1 MKILIVDDNPT
12 NVIIIREILKKEQYR
27 NIATASSALEML
39 DTLGIGAQ
47 GASASSKRVDVDLI
61 LLDMMMPEMDGIEAC
76 RIVQQYDH
84 LKDIPIIM
92 VTAVGDSKKLAEAL
106 DAGAVDYV
114 TKPINKV
121 ELMARIRLALRLK
134 HEKDWHKE
142 REQRIQEELKLAAMV
157 QNAVL
162 SSPIVEN
169 LFEVHALYQPSA
181 ELAGDLYAWFSL
193 GDGRY
198 GIILLDMMGHGISSS
213 LFCMFIASVLKDT
226 VTTYVEPEKVI
237 QELNR
242 RFNQLHLD
250 DQLIQYYFTAI
261 YLVVD
266 TRMKR
271 VDYVNAGHP
280 PALFFQHNGDIMTL
294 DQGCCPVGLFDR
306 IEHMEPR
313 SFHYEGNAHIAMYTD
328 GILDLVEGTHEDKL
342 EYLKQHLAGSSQWRE
357 DEMKEHFFL
366 EHPAEERDD
375 DKCLVWITL
384 KETEGDGNED

>member
-12 NVIIIREILKKEQYR
+12 NIIIIREILKKEAYR
-27 NIATASSALEML
+27 NVITAASAIEML
-39 DTLGIGAQ
+39 ELLGARGEN
-47 GASASSKRVDVDLI
+47 SELRPKHPDVDLI

-76 RIVQQYDH
+76 RIVQQYAN

-134 HEKDWHKE
+134 AEKDWHKE
-142 REQRIQEELKLAAMV
+142 RDQRIQYELKLAALV

-162 SSPIVEN
+162 SLPLKEE
-169 LFEVHALYQPSA
+169 LFEVHAIYQPSF
-181 ELAGDLYAWFSL
+181 ELAGDLYAWYAL

-198 GIILLDMMGHGISSS
+198 GVILLDMMGHGISSS

-242 RFNQLHLD
+242 RFNQLYIEK
-250 DQLIQYYFTAI
+250 QLVQYYFTAI
-261 YLVVD
+261 YLVID
-266 TRMKR
+266 TKLQRI
-271 VDYVNAGHP
+271 DYVNAGHP
-280 PALFFQHNGDIMTL
+280 PALFFEGNAAEPVLLESNCH
-294 DQGCCPVGLFDR
+294 PVGVFDR
-306 IEHMEPR
+306 IEASPQTLT
-313 SFHYEGNAHIAMYTD
+313 YEQEGHLAMYTD
-328 GILDLVEGTHEDKL
+328 GLLEMVEGDQE
-342 EYLKQHLAGSSQWRE
+342 EQLKFLIGELAGEHEWRE
-357 DEMKEHFFL
+357 EPMKAAFFDNKA
-366 EHPAEERDD
+366 PGERDD
-375 DKCLVWITL
+375 DKCLVWISLRTY
-384 KETEGDGNED
+384 

>member
-1 MKILIVDDNPT
+1 MRILIVDDNPT

-27 NIATASSALEML
+27 DIVTAPSALEML
-39 DTLGIGAQ
+39 EHLGIGDAT
-47 GASASSKRVDVDLI
+47 ADLRPKRIDIDLI

-106 DAGAVDYV
+106 DVGAVDYV

-142 REQRIQEELKLAAMV
+142 REQRIHDELKLAAKV

-162 SSPIVEN
+162 SSPIEEER
-169 LFEVHALYQPSA
+169 FEVHALYQPSA
-181 ELAGDLYAWFSL
+181 ELAGDLYAWYDL

-242 RFNQLHLD
+242 RFNQLHIE

-261 YLVVD
+261 YVVVD

-280 PALFFQHNGDIMTL
+280 PALFFSQDGTVMTL

-306 IEHMEPR
+306 IHQMEPR
-313 SFHYEGNAHIAMYTD
+313 SFTYEGEAHLAMYTD
-328 GILDLVEGTHEDKL
+328 GLLEIVPGSHDDKL
-342 EYLKQHLAGSSQWRE
+342 DFLKSRLGGSNLWRE
-357 DEMKEHFFL
+357 EEMKQQFFV
-366 EHPAEERDD
+366 EDQAKERED
-375 DKCLVWITL
+375 DKCLVWISL
-384 KETEGDGNED
+384 KSGEGKRK

>member
-12 NVIIIREILKKEQYR
+12 NIIIIREILKKEAYR
-27 NIATASSALEML
+27 NVITAASAIEML
-39 DTLGIGAQ
+39 ELLGARGEN
-47 GASASSKRVDVDLI
+47 SELRPKHPDVDLI

-76 RIVQQYDH
+76 RIVQQYAN

-134 HEKDWHKE
+134 AEKDWHKE
-142 REQRIQEELKLAAMV
+142 RDQRIQYELKLAALV

-162 SSPIVEN
+162 SLPLKEE
-169 LFEVHALYQPSA
+169 LFEVHAIYQPSS
-181 ELAGDLYAWFSL
+181 ELAGDLYAWYAL

-198 GIILLDMMGHGISSS
+198 GVILLDMMGHGISSS

-242 RFNQLHLD
+242 RFNQLYIEK
-250 DQLIQYYFTAI
+250 QLVQYYFTAI
-261 YLVVD
+261 YLVID
-266 TRMKR
+266 TKLQRI
-271 VDYVNAGHP
+271 DYVNAGHP
-280 PALFFQHNGDIMTL
+280 PALFFEGNAAEPVLLKSNCH
-294 DQGCCPVGLFDR
+294 PVGVFDR
-306 IEHMEPR
+306 IEASPQTLT
-313 SFHYEGNAHIAMYTD
+313 YEQEGHLAMYTD
-328 GILDLVEGTHEDKL
+328 GLMEMVEGDQEEQLKFLIRELTGEHE
-342 EYLKQHLAGSSQWRE
+342 WRE
-357 DEMKEHFFL
+357 EPMKAAFFDNKA
-366 EHPAEERDD
+366 PGDRDD
-375 DKCLVWITL
+375 DKCLVWISLRTH
-384 KETEGDGNED
+384 